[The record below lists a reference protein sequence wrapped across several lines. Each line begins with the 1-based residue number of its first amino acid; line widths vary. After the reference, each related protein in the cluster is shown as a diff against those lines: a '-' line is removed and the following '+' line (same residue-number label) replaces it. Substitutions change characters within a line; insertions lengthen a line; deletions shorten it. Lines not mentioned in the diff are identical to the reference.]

1 MSRYYSGRNG
11 VLLTTEEITGQD
23 LNVFKIQN
31 NIDIIKG
38 KKMLSETDLTAS
50 SVEEED
56 LPLGF

>member
-1 MSRYYSGRNG
+1 
-11 VLLTTEEITGQD
+11 LLTTEEITGQD
-23 LNVFKIQN
+23 LNVSKIQN